1 MSPPGKRIGPAW
13 GPDRI
18 EESRGGKKLDTTVT
32 LHTDAVPL
40 DHPWHG
46 RPDAHEVERRFAAD
60 RDGWRRRI
68 RCARRLSHDAR
79 DELVAPAAR
88 WTP

>member
-32 LHTDAVPL
+32 ALDDQVPPTR
-40 DHPWHG
+40 PWA
-46 RPDAHEVERRFAAD
+46 RRADAHDVEVRYRRSVYY
-60 RDGWRRRI
+60 WRRRLACD
-68 RCARRLSHDAR
+68 RHGRRREHECS
-79 DELVAPAAR
+79 
-88 WTP
+88 TS